1 MIVVATERRRYDE
14 PAPRRD
20 PIGWLLL
27 HRIEYTDAN
36 PWVAVVGLVLSAM
49 LGGFL
54 NLVLQ

>member
-1 MIVVATERRRYDE
+1 MIAARIARRQAAE

-20 PIGWLLL
+20 VIGFLLL

-36 PWVAVVGLVLSAM
+36 PWVAVVGLVFAVA